1 MPGCPRLS
9 LVLRVCVLVACLAP
23 SANAQSIDDGQMIRP
38 RELLTGTVYSYD
50 SWDEY
55 WEGALKRTNG
65 NIGRITTRTTA
76 WMANYGLSE
85 RLNIIGSSMRCRAT
99 TPCARSP
106 SWPAACRLPKGVSP
120 TRCDLRVRKAA

>member
-1 MPGCPRLS
+1 MLGYPRLL

-38 RELLTGTVYSYD
+38 RELLTGTVFSYD

-55 WEGALKRTNG
+55 WEGPLKRTNG

-85 RLNIIGSSMRCRAT
+85 RLNIIGQAPYVQTSASRGVIHGIQRFQDVTRA
-99 TPCARSP
+99 A
-106 SWPAACRLPKGVSP
+106 K
-120 TRCDLRVRKAA
+120 DQ